1 MAVLKRVAEEMDLSV
16 DPQAIFDPSSP
27 EGRKLADLLTIEV
40 QNHLKKIIG
49 SYEVPRKFA
58 FIKEDFTLDNGML
71 TQTMKLKRKVIMDK
85 YGEMLESLYRE

>member
-1 MAVLKRVAEEMDLSV
+1 VAEEMDLSV

-27 EGRKLADLLTIEV
+27 AGRKLADLLTIEV

-49 SYEVPRKFA
+49 SYEVPHKFA

-71 TQTMKLKRKVIMDK
+71 TQTMKLKRKVVMDK